1 MLTDLHLGSLGK
13 CPYQRQYL
21 KFCTHVQWVISDSH
35 HHFIWNTVCFMRF
48 LTPSVLFP
56 QKTLVFH
63 QRSLK
68 TVFHSGL
75 GTLGPAFPNTSLHSG
90 HLQGCSQG
98 NMQAGYVCSPPTCLQ
113 GQGVMLVAR
122 SLNLVGLTS
131 VQSHSSYFHLTIF
144 LDYEFSQEHCTVF
157 PIKSEAIHGLHE
169 RISQEV

>member
-1 MLTDLHLGSLGK
+1 MSLSKAVSQVLHTCSVSYFRLSPPFYMEHCLFHEISDTK
-13 CPYQRQYL
+13 CPL
-21 KFCTHVQWVISDSH
+21 PTE
-35 HHFIWNTVCFMRF
+35 NT
-48 LTPSVLFP
+48 
-56 QKTLVFH
+56 VFH

-144 LDYEFSQEHCTVF
+144 LDY
-157 PIKSEAIHGLHE
+157 
-169 RISQEV
+169 